1 MCMLC
6 KYVCEFGSIEMSDG
20 ERRRRKRS
28 LFVFVFGAENIKL
41 RLSKN
46 KLIQKSN
53 ATLFQKNNIAQNLIS
68 SSTVPPPSLILFTV
82 IHCIEYHLIFLVIP
96 HIPLLIYDIFNYS
109 CRILETP
116 DC

>member
-1 MCMLC
+1 
-6 KYVCEFGSIEMSDG
+6 MSDG

-41 RLSKN
+41 RLLKKQTHLKIKRNFVSKQQYSTEFDS
-46 KLIQKSN
+46 I
-53 ATLFQKNNIAQNLIS
+53 IYGS
-68 SSTVPPPSLILFTV
+68 SPLPILFTV

-96 HIPLLIYDIFNYS
+96 PISLLILDIFNYS